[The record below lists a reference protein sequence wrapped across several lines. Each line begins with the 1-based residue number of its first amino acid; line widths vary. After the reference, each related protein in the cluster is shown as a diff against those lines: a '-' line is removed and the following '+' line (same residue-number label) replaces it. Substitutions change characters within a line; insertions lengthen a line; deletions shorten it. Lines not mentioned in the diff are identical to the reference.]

1 MRGWELAMRK
11 LQILLELSG
20 SKQAERAA
28 ELSWEMARANKLQ
41 VVAQHV
47 VNTKGIRKLFAC
59 SEPGLIGSGPYAQA
73 YEDARTSLR
82 SIGEKLC
89 EKYQALA
96 NAKGELTA
104 QSFIDEGDPVA
115 EILTRA
121 QSSDLVIVGKP
132 SPSAKENAQ
141 TGLVEMPSFVQEL
154 AEQCSVPLLLVSRDA
169 EAFSTLKI
177 LLSAEQEDLGY
188 VKECIK
194 FAEQVG
200 KAVELVLLS
209 TPSSD
214 PDVCLGIGRRLKEEI
229 PQTNIKFKLRVLDDK
244 AAPNV
249 VSLWKHCHCNLNI
262 DIASTSLMVVPTR
275 LVNNKRMTVF
285 GMSTG
290 EFVAHTL
297 TASAL
302 LWPEEFRMP
311 SDACS
316 QASLLQ
322 KLKTVV

>member
-1 MRGWELAMRK
+1 MRK
-11 LQILLELSG
+11 LQLLLELSG

-28 ELSWEMARANKLQ
+28 EISWEMAQANKLQ

-47 VNTKGIRKLFAC
+47 VDTKGLRKLFAC

-73 YEDARTSLR
+73 YEEARASLLA
-82 SIGEKLC
+82 IGEKLC

-96 NAKGELTA
+96 NAKGELNA
-104 QSFIDEGDPVA
+104 QFFVDEGDPVA
-115 EILTRA
+115 EILKRGRNNT
-121 QSSDLVIVGKP
+121 DVLIVGKP
-132 SPSAKENAQ
+132 SPAASGNQGGCAEIR
-141 TGLVEMPSFVQEL
+141 GSFVQEL

-177 LLSAEQEDLGY
+177 LLSAEQEDLSY
-188 VKECIK
+188 VRECIK

-200 KAVELVLLS
+200 KTVELVLLS
-209 TPSSD
+209 TPSSN
-214 PDVCLGIGRRLKEEI
+214 PEVCLGIGRRLKDEI

-244 AAPNV
+244 VEPNV

-262 DIASTSLMVVPTR
+262 DISSTSLMVVPTR
-275 LVNNKRMTVF
+275 LVNNMRMTVF
-285 GMSTG
+285 GMSTA
-290 EFVAHTL
+290 EFVSRTL
-297 TASAL
+297 TGSAM

-311 SDACS
+311 VDTCL